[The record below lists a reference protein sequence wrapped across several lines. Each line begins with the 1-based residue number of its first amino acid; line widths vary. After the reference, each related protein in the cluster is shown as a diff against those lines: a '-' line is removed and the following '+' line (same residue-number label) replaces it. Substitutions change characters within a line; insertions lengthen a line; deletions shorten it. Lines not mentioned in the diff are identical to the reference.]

1 MEKWNVRKKEY
12 LKIHIVEYIKTK
24 KILSIKV
31 TAGEYVHDDSKTLPD
46 LDENIIESD
55 SLTVAIGKLFADGAY
70 EDNKIF

>member
-55 SLTVAIGKLFADGAY
+55 SLTVAIGKLFADGTY